1 MVNKYYLKIKT
12 KLFILNGDAIRPP
25 LQGAR
30 ELPPVCGRL
39 HTRIIERRYGHEL
52 GLYLIINV

>member
-1 MVNKYYLKIKT
+1 MVNKCYLKIKT

-30 ELPPVCGRL
+30 GLPPVCGHL
-39 HTRIIERRYGHEL
+39 HARIIERRYGHEL